1 MEPYTSYTDNDMWSP
16 HQLPL
21 NISIKCPVKY
31 LCSFKFLS
39 THCCSVS
46 SLNGQTMWEHGR
58 DIQVVFYI
66 CVNCFIPPT
75 LYTVEQFLD
84 SNFTLHILHHFHLQ
98 TFNLPLPL
106 TNILTT
112 GMEFVLNIQNLS
124 VHWLLIQGFYAE
136 NVRVCWYFF
145 VYFPFVSFMIDL
157 QLR

>member
-1 MEPYTSYTDNDMWSP
+1 MKSTPITSQYINQMSS
-16 HQLPL
+16 Q
-21 NISIKCPVKY
+21 IFI
-31 LCSFKFLS
+31 CSFKFLS
-39 THCCSVS
+39 THCCSDRSVS
-46 SLNGQTMWEHGR
+46 SLNGQTIWEHGR

-75 LYTVEQFLD
+75 LYTVEQFQD
-84 SNFTLHILHHFHLQ
+84 FNFTLHILHHFHLQ

-106 TNILTT
+106 TNILKT

>member
-1 MEPYTSYTDNDMWSP
+1 MEPYTSYTIMTCEVHTNYLSIY
-16 HQLPL
+16 QSNVQS
-21 NISIKCPVKY
+21 NIYMFFQIPVHS
-31 LCSFKFLS
+31 LLL
-39 THCCSVS
+39 
-46 SLNGQTMWEHGR
+46 SLNGQTIWEHGR

-75 LYTVEQFLD
+75 LYTVEQFQD
-84 SNFTLHILHHFHLQ
+84 FNFTLHILHHFHLQ

-106 TNILTT
+106 TNILKT

>member
-1 MEPYTSYTDNDMWSP
+1 MKSTPITSQYINQMSS
-16 HQLPL
+16 Q
-21 NISIKCPVKY
+21 IFI
-31 LCSFKFLS
+31 CSFKFLS
-39 THCCSVS
+39 THCWSGRSVS
-46 SLNGQTMWEHGR
+46 SLNGQTIGEHGR

-75 LYTVEQFLD
+75 LYTVEQFQD
-84 SNFTLHILHHFHLQ
+84 FNFTLHILHHFHLQ
-98 TFNLPLPL
+98 TFRLPLPL